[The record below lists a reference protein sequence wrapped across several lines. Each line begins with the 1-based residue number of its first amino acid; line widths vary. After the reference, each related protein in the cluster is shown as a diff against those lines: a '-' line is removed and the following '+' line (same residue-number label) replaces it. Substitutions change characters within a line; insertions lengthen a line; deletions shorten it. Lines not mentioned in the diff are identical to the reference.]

1 MDAVPWAS
9 GAPSLLR
16 AGEGVCTLP
25 PALAVHSWGSACAPL
40 RVTLWGRS
48 PEPWPG
54 FAPPV
59 RPGTG
64 QRAQPVSGAWF

>member
-40 RVTLWGRS
+40 RVTCGGAPQS
-48 PEPWPG
+48 PG
-54 FAPPV
+54 LALLLLSA
-59 RPGTG
+59 RG
-64 QRAQPVSGAWF
+64 QASVHSL